1 MARKIDPADA
11 ASVTEAVRSIEA
23 SSSAEVVVE
32 VRSQS
37 GSYVHADARAGA
49 LFAFAALLFILFS
62 PWTFDPLWVPGIV
75 LSAYAVGMLAS
86 RLSDFVRRLMTSRRD
101 RDERVRTYA
110 AAAFVER
117 GVANTEGETG
127 LLVYLSLL
135 ERRIEL
141 IADRAVLD
149 AVPVLEWNQLLE
161 TVRMRHATTAALV
174 EVIRALQPLLARY
187 SPSGEVDRDELSNEV
202 RLIDK

>member
-37 GSYVHADARAGA
+37 GTYAHADGRFGA
-49 LFAFAALLFILFS
+49 LVAFAGLLFVLFS
-62 PWTFDPLWVPGIV
+62 PWTFDPIWVPV
-75 LSAYAVGMLAS
+75 VVVFTYAAGFMAS
-86 RLSDFVRRLMTSRRD
+86 MASDFIRRLMTFQR
-101 RDERVRTYA
+101 EREQKVRTHA
-110 AAAFVER
+110 MATFVER
-117 GVANTEGETG
+117 GVANTGREIG
-127 LLVYLSLL
+127 LLIYLSLL

-141 IADRAVLD
+141 IADRGVLD

-161 TVRMRHATTAALV
+161 TAHARKATTATLLDV
-174 EVIRALQPLLARY
+174 LRALQPLLTRYLAARAD
-187 SPSGEVDRDELSNEV
+187 DRDELANDVKFV
-202 RLIDK
+202 RR

>member
-1 MARKIDPADA
+1 MAKTIDPADA
-11 ASVTEAVRSIEA
+11 ASVTEAVRGIEA

-37 GSYVHADARAGA
+37 GSYAHADARSGA
-49 LFAFAALLFILFS
+49 LVAFAALLFILFS
-62 PWTFDPLWVPGIV
+62 PWTFDPTWVPGTV
-75 LSAYAVGMLAS
+75 LSAYAMGMLVS
-86 RLSDFVRRLMTSRRD
+86 RLSDGARRVLTGRRD
-101 RDERVRTYA
+101 RDQRVRTQA

-141 IADRAVLD
+141 IADRGLLD

-161 TVRMRHATTAALV
+161 SARTREATMSTLV
-174 EVIRALQPLLARY
+174 EVIHALQPLLARY
-187 SPSGEVDRDELSNEV
+187 SPSRESDRDELSNEV
-202 RLIDK
+202 RFVDK